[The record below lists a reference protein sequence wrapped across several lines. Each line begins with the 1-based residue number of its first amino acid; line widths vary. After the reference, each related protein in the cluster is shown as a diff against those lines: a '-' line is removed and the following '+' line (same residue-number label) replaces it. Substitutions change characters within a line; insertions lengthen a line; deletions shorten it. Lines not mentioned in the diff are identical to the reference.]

1 MKGVLRGAA
10 TCVTAMLVLI
20 GCAPASDAR
29 VVRVAAA
36 SDLTFVMD
44 DLMALVADIDP
55 TIDVQPTFGSSGQFL
70 QQISNGAPFDL
81 YLSADQAY
89 PEQLIVDGY
98 ADADDLFTYAVGR
111 IVVWTTRESLG
122 VPTLDTLADP
132 QVRRVAIA
140 NPRHAPYGQAAV
152 AAIASAGLTEIVE
165 PKLVLGENVSQAAEF
180 VLSGSADVGII
191 ALSLVLADTVAGTGA
206 WSEIPVDDYPR
217 IQQGGVVL
225 ARATDIDAART
236 VRDAFLSPAGQ
247 GILRRYGFFVDGLP

>member
-1 MKGVLRGAA
+1 MTAGARIA
-10 TCVTAMLVLI
+10 AVCVAAMLALT
-20 GCAPASDAR
+20 GCSSDSGER

-44 DLMALVADIDP
+44 DLIDLVADVDP

-89 PEQLIVDGY
+89 PEQLIADGL
-98 ADADDLFTYAVGR
+98 ADAADLFTYAVGR
-111 IVVWTTRESLG
+111 IVVWTTQDALG
-122 VPTLDTLADP
+122 TPTLATLADP
-132 QVRRVAIA
+132 RVRTVAIA
-140 NPRHAPYGQAAV
+140 NPRHAPYGQAAG
-152 AAIASAGLTEIVE
+152 AAIATAGLTEVVE

-206 WSEIPVDDYPR
+206 WSEIPVEEYPS

-225 ARATDIDAART
+225 SDASDIEAART
-236 VRDAFLSPAGQ
+236 VRDVFLSPAGQ
-247 GILRRYGFFVDGLP
+247 DTLRQYGFFVDGLP